1 MSVPIVIG
9 RVKAWLT
16 VRGRMDI
23 SFPASTLML
32 SDVFP
37 RNYQGIAA
45 SLVTTVVNYSI
56 SIGLG
61 IAGTVESRVNA
72 TGENVEGGF
81 RAAMWSGVGLAGL
94 GLCIALASAFS
105 RHFTAREG

>member
-1 MSVPIVIG
+1 
-9 RVKAWLT
+9 
-16 VRGRMDI
+16 MDI

-37 RNYQGIAA
+37 RHHQGIAA

-81 RAAMWSGVGLAGL
+81 RAALWSGVGLAGL
-94 GLCIALASAFS
+94 GWCISLASALAMQL
-105 RHFTAREG
+105 RARKS